1 MTQPEFTIGFANQ
14 SEKADF
20 AVRVRQSLEAAAAH
34 YPNVKLVVRDNDLND
49 QIALANI
56 EEFAAIPVDLAIIYH
71 LGERIGPTL
80 SSTLLK
86 KKIKMIAVDIPIPP
100 WAIYFGVN
108 NKVSGSIVGQEL
120 AKWVNTNWNG
130 HIEKVLV
137 LTESRVLDFVRA
149 RSTSAL
155 ASLIEGIGY
164 TPQDIMHL
172 EAGNMRDISANAVTS
187 VLKRWSDVH
196 HIAVI
201 GFNDETA
208 VGAIEAAR
216 QLGRENDIITVGQ
229 GGNLIANELQHPNPR
244 MVASVAYHPE
254 QYGEHLMDL
263 AMRMIGGERV
273 ARENFINHEALTAGS
288 QTLQTIV

>member
-1 MTQPEFTIGFANQ
+1 MSATTYTIGFANQ

-20 AVRVRQSLEAAAAH
+20 AVTVRKSLESAAAE
-34 YPNVKLVVRDNDLND
+34 YPNVNLIIRDNDMND
-49 QIALANI
+49 ATALANI

-100 WAIYFGVN
+100 WAIYYGVN
-108 NKVSGSIVGQEL
+108 NKESGSIVGKEL
-120 AKWVNTNWNG
+120 SDWINTHWG
-130 HIEKVLV
+130 GKVDKLLV

-155 ASLIEGIGY
+155 DTLIHGLGY
-164 TPQDIMHL
+164 TPSDIMYL
-172 EAGNMRDISANAVTS
+172 DGGNNREPSKHAVTNI
-187 VLKRWSDVH
+187 LKRWSDTNR
-196 HIAVI
+196 IAVI

-208 VGAIEAAR
+208 VGALDAAR
-216 QLGRENDIITVGQ
+216 SLGRENNIIAVGQ
-229 GGNLIANELQHPNPR
+229 GGNLIAQEMSHLNPR

-254 QYGEHLMDL
+254 QYGRNLLKL
-263 AMRMIGGERV
+263 ALQMLAGERV
-273 ARENFINHEALTAGS
+273 PRENYIQHEPLTS
-288 QTLQTIV
+288 TTLAHLS

>member
-1 MTQPEFTIGFANQ
+1 MSPIEYTIGFANM

-20 AVRVRQSLEAAAAH
+20 AVKVRKSLESAAAL
-34 YPNVKLVVRDNDLND
+34 YPNVRLIVRDNNMDD
-49 QIALANI
+49 QTALANI
-56 EEFAAIPVDLAIIYH
+56 EEFAATPVDLAIIYH

-108 NKVSGSIVGQEL
+108 NKLSGSIVGEEL
-120 AKWVNTNWNG
+120 AKWININWDG
-130 HIEKVLV
+130 QIEKILV

-155 ASLIEGIGY
+155 NSLIEGIGY

-172 EAGNMRDISANAVTS
+172 EAGNVREPSAQAVIN
-187 VLKRWSDVH
+187 VLQRWADVH
-196 HIAVI
+196 RIAVI

-208 VGAIEAAR
+208 IGAIDAAR
-216 QLGRENDIITVGQ
+216 QLGRENDIIAVGQ
-229 GGNLIANELQHPNPR
+229 GGNLIAEEAKLPNPR
-244 MVASVAYHPE
+244 MVASVSYHPE
-254 QYGEHLMDL
+254 QYGESLMAL
-263 AMRMIGGERV
+263 AMRMLAGERV
-273 ARENFINHEALTAGS
+273 SREQFIEHEALTTANMK
-288 QTLQTIV
+288 